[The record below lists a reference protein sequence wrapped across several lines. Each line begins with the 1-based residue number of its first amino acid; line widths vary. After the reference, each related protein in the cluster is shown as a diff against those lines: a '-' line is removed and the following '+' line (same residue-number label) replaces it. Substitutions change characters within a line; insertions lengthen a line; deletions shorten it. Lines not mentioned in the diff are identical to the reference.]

1 MHHICQAI
9 FKFQPLAIPP
19 HPHYAKPMKQLLL
32 VTNPVRLTY
41 LESLL
46 TGAGIGFSVHDRHM
60 ANLLA
65 GANSLFPMRL
75 MVAAEDWQQ
84 AKRVL
89 MEAEQFYDE

>member
-1 MHHICQAI
+1 MPLFVKCYATT
-9 FKFQPLAIPP
+9 LAILLPAL
-19 HPHYAKPMKQLLL
+19 YAGGMKQLLL

-46 TGAGIGFSVHDRHM
+46 TGAGINFSVHDRHI

-75 MVAAEDWQQ
+75 MVAESDWQQ

-89 MEAEQFYDE
+89 MEADQFYDE

>member
-1 MHHICQAI
+1 MR
-9 FKFQPLAIPP
+9 
-19 HPHYAKPMKQLLL
+19 QLLL

-46 TGAGIGFSVHDRHM
+46 TGAGIAFSVHDRHI
-60 ANLLA
+60 AGLLA

-75 MVAAEDWQQ
+75 MVAEDDWLQ

-89 MEAEQFYDE
+89 MDADQFYDE